1 MPKRLPRLFAAPGE
15 SPGFRLWQAA
25 NRWQQRQRAALAPLG
40 LTPVQF
46 VLLAGVAA
54 LAEDDALL
62 TQARVARHARADAM
76 MTSQV
81 IRALERRKLVRRVPH
96 PTDTR
101 ARVLRPTAA
110 GRKLARQAAYV
121 VDEADRAFFESVGA
135 DRARLAEALGAL
147 AGVGEEPT

>member
-1 MPKRLPRLFAAPGE
+1 VPKRLPRLFAAPAE
-15 SPGFRLWQAA
+15 SPGFLLWQAA

-54 LAEDDALL
+54 LAEDDTPP
-62 TQARVARHARADAM
+62 TQARVARHVRADAM

-81 IRALERRKLVRRVPH
+81 IRALE
-96 PTDTR
+96 
-101 ARVLRPTAA
+101 RPTAA

-121 VDEADRAFFESVGA
+121 VDDADRAFFESVGA

-147 AGVGEEPT
+147 AGVGEEPV

>member
-1 MPKRLPRLFAAPGE
+1 MPKRLPRLFTAPGE

-25 NRWQQRQRAALAPLG
+25 NRWQQRQRAALAPVG

-46 VLLAGVAA
+46 VLLASVAA
-54 LAEDDALL
+54 LAEDDAPL
-62 TQARVARHARADAM
+62 TRPRVARHARADAM

-81 IRALERRKLVRRVPH
+81 IRALERRKLVRRVAH

-110 GRKLARQAAYV
+110 GRKLARRAAYV
-121 VDEADRAFFESVGA
+121 VDDADRAFFEAIGA
-135 DRARLAEALGAL
+135 HRARLAEALGAL
-147 AGVGEEPT
+147 AGAGEELV

>member
-1 MPKRLPRLFAAPGE
+1 
-15 SPGFRLWQAA
+15 
-25 NRWQQRQRAALAPLG
+25 
-40 LTPVQF
+40 VQF

-54 LAEDDALL
+54 LAEDEGPL

-76 MTSQV
+76 MASQV
-81 IRALERRKLVRRVPH
+81 IRGLERRKLVRRVPH

-101 ARVLRPTAA
+101 ARALRPTAA

-121 VDEADRAFFESVGA
+121 VDEADRAFFEAVGA

-147 AGVGEEPT
+147 AGVGDEPA

>member
-1 MPKRLPRLFAAPGE
+1 VPKRLPRLFAAPAE
-15 SPGFRLWQAA
+15 SPGFLLWQAA

-54 LAEDDALL
+54 LTEDDTPP
-62 TQARVARHARADAM
+62 TQARVARHVRADAM

-96 PTDTR
+96 PADTR
-101 ARVLRPTAA
+101 ARLLRPTAA
-110 GRKLARQAAYV
+110 GRKLARKAAYV
-121 VDEADRAFFESVGA
+121 VDDADRAFFESVGA

-147 AGVGEEPT
+147 AGVGDEPA

>member
-1 MPKRLPRLFAAPGE
+1 MPKRLPRLFADPAE
-15 SPGFRLWQAA
+15 SLGFLLWQAA
-25 NRWQQRQRAALAPLG
+25 NRWQQRQRAALAAVA

-46 VLLAGVAA
+46 VLLAAVAA
-54 LAEDDALL
+54 LTEDDAPV

-81 IRALERRKLVRRVPH
+81 VRALERRKLVRRVPH

-110 GRKLARQAAYV
+110 GRKLARRAAYL
-121 VDEADRAFFESVGA
+121 VDEADRAFFDSVGA
-135 DRARLAEALGAL
+135 DRTRLAEALGAL
-147 AGVGEEPT
+147 AGVGDERG

>member
-1 MPKRLPRLFAAPGE
+1 MPKRLPRLFAAPSE
-15 SPGFRLWQAA
+15 SPGFLLWQAA
-25 NRWQQRQRAALAPLG
+25 NRWQQRQRAALASLG

-46 VLLAGVAA
+46 VLLAG
-54 LAEDDALL
+54 AEDDTPL
-62 TQARVARHARADAM
+62 TQARVARHARADVM

-81 IRALERRKLVRRVPH
+81 IRGLERRRLVRRVPH

-110 GRKLARQAAYV
+110 GRKLARRAAYV
-121 VDEADRAFFESVGA
+121 VDDADRAFFEAVGA

-147 AGVGEEPT
+147 AGVGEEPV

>member
-1 MPKRLPRLFAAPGE
+1 MPKRLPRLFAAPSE
-15 SPGFRLWQAA
+15 SPGFLLWQAA

-46 VLLAGVAA
+46 VLLAGVAT
-54 LAEDDALL
+54 LTEDDAPL

-81 IRALERRKLVRRVPH
+81 LRALERRKLVRRVPH
-96 PTDTR
+96 PGDTR
-101 ARVLRPTAA
+101 ARLLRPTAA

-121 VDEADRAFFESVGA
+121 VDDADRAFFEAVRA
-135 DRARLAEALGAL
+135 DPARLAETPGAL
-147 AGVGEEPT
+147 AGGCDEP